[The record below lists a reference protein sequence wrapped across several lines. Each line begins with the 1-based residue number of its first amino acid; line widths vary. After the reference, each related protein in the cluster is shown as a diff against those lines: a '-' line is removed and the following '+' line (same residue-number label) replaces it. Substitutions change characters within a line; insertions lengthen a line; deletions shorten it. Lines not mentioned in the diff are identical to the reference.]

1 MLRRE
6 RWPPPLA
13 ISRRGRVAGI
23 TTGGGLVAA
32 GVAHA
37 AGSWDELTTC
47 SGLTVGAGRAEV
59 GSQEL
64 CDLVGAIAGLWFLA
78 SVGLAILGAAIVYRV
93 LIRPTSPGGLE
104 GWTWGWGALAAVG
117 GALAVTRLSTYSC
130 PDGFRLDARFALC
143 IASDDRI
150 AATSN
155 ILTKGMLAVAAVAI
169 GVLLARTRWIPA
181 SVSSALSL
189 LLWLGGMGWFLLDT
203 VGRDMLAG

>member
-1 MLRRE
+1 MPRRK

-32 GVAHA
+32 GMAHA

-78 SVGLAILGAAIVYRV
+78 GLGLAVLGAAVVFRV
-93 LIRPTSPGGLE
+93 LIRPIAPGGQE

-130 PDGFRLDARFALC
+130 PDGFRLDERFVLC
-143 IASDDRI
+143 IAPDDRI
-150 AATSN
+150 TATSN
-155 ILTKGMLAVAAVAI
+155 IFTKGMLAVAAVAA
-169 GVLLARTRWIPA
+169 GVVLAQVRWIPA

-189 LLWLGGMGWFLLDT
+189 LLWLGGMGWFLFDT
-203 VGRDMLAG
+203 VGRDLLVG